1 MRIRMRTILTILTLL
16 VIAGPLF
23 AHTLYLKDG
32 RIIKG
37 KILAQTAREIR
48 IDVNGTVLTF
58 QKTDVR
64 QVDFDQ
70 GPQVVPVKPQK
81 PTDKPA
87 DKPASQLSLNRW
99 TVAGRSAL
107 IPGWGH
113 YAMGERW
120 KGAGYLT
127 ATVLA
132 TGYALSRRSAS
143 LEARKTYESQNTLI
157 NVAIWTMPAG
167 TTDVGTQLITSM
179 LVGNSTY
186 NPYQA
191 EVDKFNNS
199 MRILGIVY
207 GLQLV
212 HAYFSGRAYEQQSQ
226 GSAVMPV
233 QDGANGQALAFLH
246 YWTF

>member
-1 MRIRMRTILTILTLL
+1 MRIRIRTILTILTLL
-16 VIAGPLF
+16 VISGPLF

-37 KILAQTAREIR
+37 KILAQTAREIS
-48 IDVNGTVLTF
+48 INVNGTVLTF

-64 QVDFDQ
+64 QVDFEQ
-70 GPQVVPVKPQK
+70 GPQIAPVKPA
-81 PTDKPA
+81 KPA
-87 DKPASQLSLNRW
+87 EKPAERPAQLPLNRW
-99 TVAGRSAL
+99 TVTGRSAL

-113 YAMGERW
+113 YAIGERW

-143 LEARKTYESQNTLI
+143 LAARQNYESQNTLI

-179 LVGNSTY
+179 LMSNSTY
-186 NPYQA
+186 NPYQV
-191 EVDKFNNS
+191 EVNKFNNS

-212 HAYFSGRAYEQQSQ
+212 HAYYSGRAYEQQSQ
-226 GSAVMPV
+226 GSAIIPV
-233 QDGANGQALAFLH
+233 PDGTNGQALAFLH